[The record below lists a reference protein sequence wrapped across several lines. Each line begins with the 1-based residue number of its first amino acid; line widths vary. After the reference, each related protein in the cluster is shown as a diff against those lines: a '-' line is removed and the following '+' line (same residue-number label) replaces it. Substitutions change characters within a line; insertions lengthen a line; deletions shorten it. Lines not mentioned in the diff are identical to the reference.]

1 MCVRKRDTERQ
12 KDWQIER
19 LRYVDRQKEREG
31 GGKKDKLR
39 IRVCEKERYR
49 ETEREAD

>member
-1 MCVRKRDTERQ
+1 MCVRKRDAERQ
-12 KDWQIER
+12 KDRQIER
-19 LRYVDRQKEREG
+19 LRYVDRHTERE

-49 ETEREAD
+49 ETEREAN